1 MKILVIRLLGLGDIA
16 NILIPAVRMIKEE
29 DPLSSVDALV
39 FGSGVELAE
48 LCPEIDNVLGVE
60 KAQWPNDP
68 LSAIASFSSIALFLI
83 QRNYDKII
91 CIDTWFMPCYLATFL
106 REAGQNVQGNFIS
119 QSTEAV
125 SQDIINGKADPDYFK
140 STNFLVSSFNNMND
154 WKGKWWE
161 SNHDYDHYALFYLQH
176 CCSFKGAYDLS
187 LNVSVDEELEA
198 IANKQKVVA
207 VNYSGSGKN
216 KEYLDHQ
223 KLIDSLRDTG
233 FHVWSSFDGSQSM
246 LKTLEMLKASHLL
259 ITVATSSQWLAKAV
273 GTPSLIL
280 PGSVPPVVLGAE
292 FFVERHLDCQF
303 CLQIE
308 CVANKDYECM
318 KIPYPK
324 IVQLAKEILS
334 DIPKN

>member
-48 LCPEIDNVLGVE
+48 LCPEIDNVLRVE

-140 STNFLVSSFNNMND
+140 STNFLVS
-154 WKGKWWE
+154 
-161 SNHDYDHYALFYLQH
+161 
-176 CCSFKGAYDLS
+176 
-187 LNVSVDEELEA
+187 
-198 IANKQKVVA
+198 
-207 VNYSGSGKN
+207 
-216 KEYLDHQ
+216 
-223 KLIDSLRDTG
+223 
-233 FHVWSSFDGSQSM
+233 
-246 LKTLEMLKASHLL
+246 
-259 ITVATSSQWLAKAV
+259 
-273 GTPSLIL
+273 
-280 PGSVPPVVLGAE
+280 
-292 FFVERHLDCQF
+292 
-303 CLQIE
+303 
-308 CVANKDYECM
+308 
-318 KIPYPK
+318 
-324 IVQLAKEILS
+324 
-334 DIPKN
+334 